1 MKTDNDCTH
10 DYNIKFYCELAAKG
24 WIKTITQIQTH
35 TGK

>member
-1 MKTDNDCTH
+1 MKTDNDCTY